1 MHNMKQYY
9 QTNFK
14 AYHKRTFFVDPS
26 LFLNPFVNAL
36 SQNASVLDIGCGS
49 GRDLLWL
56 KNQGFQVTG
65 FEQSPG
71 LADLAR
77 KHAACEVI
85 EGDFETFDFTTF
97 SFDAI
102 LASGSLVHLPQNRLS
117 QVLENIK
124 QALNQNGIFYISLK
138 QGDNF
143 RTDQTQRIFYLW
155 QESELKELF
164 STLNFD
170 IIHISNTESVMNSKE
185 VWLGY
190 VLKCNHLK

>member
-1 MHNMKQYY
+1 MENYY

-14 AYHKRTFFVDPS
+14 AYHKRTFSVDPA
-26 LFLNPFVNAL
+26 LFLNPFVNNL
-36 SQNASVLDIGCGS
+36 PQKASVLDIGCGS

-71 LADLAR
+71 LADLAA

-85 EGDFETFDFTTF
+85 EGDFETFDFTPF

-102 LASGSLVHLPQNRLS
+102 LASGSLVHVPHNRLPQ
-117 QVLENIK
+117 VLGNIK
-124 QALNQNGIFYISLK
+124 LSLNQNGIFYISLK
-138 QGDNF
+138 QGESF

-155 QESELKELF
+155 QGTELKEIF
-164 STLNFD
+164 SALNLD
-170 IIHISNTESVMNSKE
+170 IIHLSNTESVMNSKDL
-185 VWLGY
+185 WLGY
-190 VLKCNHLK
+190 VLKRKL